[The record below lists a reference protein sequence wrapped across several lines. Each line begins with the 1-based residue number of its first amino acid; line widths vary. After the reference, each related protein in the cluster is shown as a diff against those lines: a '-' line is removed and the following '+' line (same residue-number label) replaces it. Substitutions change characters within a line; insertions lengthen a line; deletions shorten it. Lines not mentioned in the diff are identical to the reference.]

1 MMPSGLKYFRLRKWR
16 KRLGRRGE
24 NCAAR
29 MLSDAGYVILARNC
43 RTPRAEIDIVAR
55 DGLCL
60 VFVEVKTLYCRHG
73 VSTDSLHPASHL
85 GDAQKRRLY
94 RAAFSYLRDLG
105 NPPLLFRFDLVEV
118 IYGAFGPSAV
128 RHWRNHFGG
137 GGRKWAF
144 GRMHGGAGLLKPDK
158 GEEKRIFP
166 SSFPSLF

>member
-1 MMPSGLKYFRLRKWR
+1 MKLARAAHLK
-16 KRLGRRGE
+16 LGRRGE
-24 NCAAR
+24 AFACR
-29 MLSDAGYVILARNC
+29 LLETKGYDILARNW
-43 RTPRAEIDIVAR
+43 RIKAGELDIVAR